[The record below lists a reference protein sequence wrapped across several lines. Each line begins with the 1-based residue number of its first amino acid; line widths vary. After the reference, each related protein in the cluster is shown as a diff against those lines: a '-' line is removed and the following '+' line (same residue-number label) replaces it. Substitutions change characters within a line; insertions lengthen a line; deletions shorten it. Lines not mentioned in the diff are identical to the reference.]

1 MADHTYRYLSAL
13 VSQGSFSQ
21 AARYLDI
28 SQPSLSQFIQRLE
41 AEAGTELIDRTS
53 RPLRLTAAG
62 DCFLQTERRIEQL
75 RDLRTKEIADIGAG
89 IRGHVRLGVSQY
101 RSSYFLPLVLP
112 RFRSLF
118 PAIDITL
125 VEATNDALETCAAD
139 GTTDVSIVLAPV
151 LNNELTYTA
160 LYDEKIL
167 IATATDSAL
176 AKSVPETKAEF
187 DKLDFSRL
195 DAEPFITL
203 RRGQKFHRLFWNLSS
218 RCSVSPR
225 IVLESESPIAALMLA
240 SAGLGATFVTE
251 TLARRCPTAQPVR
264 FFEIAPLV
272 PPRQVVAA
280 RRKDTYL
287 SKAAQSLIDV
297 MHTVGEREFR
307 HG

>member
-125 VEATNDALETCAAD
+125 VSTTNSPTQRFTTRKSSSPRQRTVLWQSPSLKPRPNLTSSISRGLMRNPSSPCGAARNFTGFSGTSPRAARFHRALCLR
-139 GTTDVSIVLAPV
+139 VNP
-151 LNNELTYTA
+151 
-160 LYDEKIL
+160 
-167 IATATDSAL
+167 
-176 AKSVPETKAEF
+176 
-187 DKLDFSRL
+187 R
-195 DAEPFITL
+195 L
-203 RRGQKFHRLFWNLSS
+203 RR
-218 RCSVSPR
+218 
-225 IVLESESPIAALMLA
+225 
-240 SAGLGATFVTE
+240 
-251 TLARRCPTAQPVR
+251 
-264 FFEIAPLV
+264 
-272 PPRQVVAA
+272 
-280 RRKDTYL
+280 
-287 SKAAQSLIDV
+287 
-297 MHTVGEREFR
+297 
-307 HG
+307 

>member
-151 LNNELTYTA
+151 LNNELTY
-160 LYDEKIL
+160 
-167 IATATDSAL
+167 SQL
-176 AKSVPETKAEF
+176 AGHHGAGP
-187 DKLDFSRL
+187 
-195 DAEPFITL
+195 
-203 RRGQKFHRLFWNLSS
+203 G
-218 RCSVSPR
+218 
-225 IVLESESPIAALMLA
+225 ESPVHRHGSAARPH
-240 SAGLGATFVTE
+240 SPAGFGRALDCGHHLGA
-251 TLARRCPTAQPVR
+251 
-264 FFEIAPLV
+264 
-272 PPRQVVAA
+272 AA
-280 RRKDTYL
+280 AG
-287 SKAAQSLIDV
+287 SHPA
-297 MHTVGEREFR
+297 
-307 HG
+307 

>member
-101 RSSYFLPLVLP
+101 RSSYF
-112 RFRSLF
+112 
-118 PAIDITL
+118 
-125 VEATNDALETCAAD
+125 AAD

-167 IATATDSAL
+167 IATAADSAL

-203 RRGQKFHRLFWNLSS
+203 RRGQKS
-218 RCSVSPR
+218 R
-225 IVLESESPIAALMLA
+225 
-240 SAGLGATFVTE
+240 
-251 TLARRCPTAQPVR
+251 
-264 FFEIAPLV
+264 
-272 PPRQVVAA
+272 
-280 RRKDTYL
+280 
-287 SKAAQSLIDV
+287 
-297 MHTVGEREFR
+297 
-307 HG
+307 